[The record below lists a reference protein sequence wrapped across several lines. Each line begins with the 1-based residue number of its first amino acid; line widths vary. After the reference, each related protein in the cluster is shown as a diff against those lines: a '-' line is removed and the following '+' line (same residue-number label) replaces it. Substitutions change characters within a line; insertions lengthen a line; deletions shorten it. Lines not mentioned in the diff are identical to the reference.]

1 MTIADDKKT
10 ATVTVTVKNTGDVAG
25 KSVVEVYAS
34 VPYTDYDRQNGVE
47 KAAVQLM
54 DFEKSSTLQP
64 GASQTI
70 TMKVDLANLASYD
83 ANGAKTYIVD
93 PGDYYFAIGTDAHD
107 ALNNVLAAQGK
118 TVADGMTADGN
129 AAKTYKWTWT
139 GDVDKTTFAVGKNGT
154 AITNQL
160 TEGDYAMDYNAFE
173 PGTVTYLSRADWNG
187 TFPKTYSGLTANA
200 TVSRLL
206 NNDLYTL
213 KTDDD
218 VSDLIFGDTTSTLTI
233 NDMKNAPYDDP
244 RWEELVNKVTVAEFL
259 DFSANAFHNIQGIA
273 SVNMPQKAAD
283 DGPGGSDSH
292 YLNEGGYQGVP
303 YADAADYTSG
313 TRVAPSPVNLAYAWN
328 KELAFE
334 NGEIILGES
343 TLVLDLPI
351 MIGPG
356 MNIHRHAYNARGV
369 EYYSE
374 DPILSGYVGSAV
386 VQGAQSK
393 GTLVNIKHM
402 GFNDQEINR
411 SGVAVFMNE
420 QKAREL
426 ELRNLQ
432 QAFEGN
438 GKPASF
444 EGDATKDNTYTS
456 GARGVMTS
464 YNRLNGEW
472 AGQNADLIRR
482 ILRGELGFRGCV
494 MSDWS
499 SVNDTEKVVKS
510 GQNVEMPGRKEF
522 FGEVR
527 ALLKEGRI
535 TEKDIEK
542 MIRPNIATSI
552 AFGLYDREKY
562 VPALL
567 EKFPAHK
574 QTGYD
579 VAAEGI
585 VLLRNNGILPLAE
598 GRKILL
604 TGRFTEQIPRTG
616 GSTSSSAEVLGYDNV
631 TLTAALREVYG
642 DAVRVVEKPS
652 REELA
657 AADVVLL
664 STGTI
669 DVESFERPFALPK
682 EEEAFIRTAVESNPN
697 TIVLVNSGSG
707 IRMGGWNDKAAA
719 VIYGWYPGQS
729 GFTALADILSGKL
742 SPSGKLPMTIEKEFN
757 DSPAKGT
764 MPAGAEFY
772 NKAPRAY
779 NERLIQLYDID
790 YKESVLVGYR
800 WYETKGIA
808 PLYPFG
814 FGLSYTTFELSKPRA
829 PKVFPA
835 DKPLKVSVTLTNTGD
850 REGAEVVQLY
860 VTENAPT
867 VLRPKKELKG
877 FRKVTLAPGKSAV
890 VEFELDRQALAFWD
904 TQSRGWKVNPGE
916 YTLSLGTSSADIAA
930 TLPVSVK

>member
-1 MTIADDKKT
+1 MKRTLLTTLLTLFAAAAFAQKGGVT
-10 ATVTVTVKNTGDVAG
+10 ATVVDADTGESVVGAVLTLTPVKTPEKKQYFTSAFKGAVSIPSLAYGEYSLSVAFLGYNNLDTTFRVSASKVSLGLLKLKPGVQIETVVKEAKALRTSQKGDTVSYNAGAFKVVADADVEGLLKKMPGITVTDGT
-25 KSVVEVYAS
+25 VE
-34 VPYTDYDRQNGVE
+34 
-47 KAAVQLM
+47 
-54 DFEKSSTLQP
+54 
-64 GASQTI
+64 
-70 TMKVDLANLASYD
+70 
-83 ANGAKTYIVD
+83 
-93 PGDYYFAIGTDAHD
+93 
-107 ALNNVLAAQGK
+107 AQGE
-118 TVADGMTADGN
+118 TVKKVFVDG
-129 AAKTYKWTWT
+129 
-139 GDVDKTTFAVGKNGT
+139 
-154 AITNQL
+154 
-160 TEGDYAMDYNAFE
+160 
-173 PGTVTYLSRADWNG
+173 
-187 TFPKTYSGLTANA
+187 
-200 TVSRLL
+200 
-206 NNDLYTL
+206 
-213 KTDDD
+213 
-218 VSDLIFGDTTSTLTI
+218 
-233 NDMKNAPYDDP
+233 
-244 RWEELVNKVTVAEFL
+244 
-259 DFSANAFHNIQGIA
+259 
-273 SVNMPQKAAD
+273 
-283 DGPGGSDSH
+283 
-292 YLNEGGYQGVP
+292 
-303 YADAADYTSG
+303 
-313 TRVAPSPVNLAYAWN
+313 
-328 KELAFE
+328 
-334 NGEIILGES
+334 
-343 TLVLDLPI
+343 
-351 MIGPG
+351 
-356 MNIHRHAYNARGV
+356 
-369 EYYSE
+369 
-374 DPILSGYVGSAV
+374 
-386 VQGAQSK
+386 
-393 GTLVNIKHM
+393 
-402 GFNDQEINR
+402 
-411 SGVAVFMNE
+411 
-420 QKAREL
+420 
-426 ELRNLQ
+426 
-432 QAFEGN
+432 
-438 GKPASF
+438 
-444 EGDATKDNTYTS
+444 
-456 GARGVMTS
+456 
-464 YNRLNGEW
+464 
-472 AGQNADLIRR
+472 
-482 ILRGELGFRGCV
+482 
-494 MSDWS
+494 
-499 SVNDTEKVVKS
+499 
-510 GQNVEMPGRKEF
+510 KEF

-527 ALLKEGRI
+527 TLLKEGRI

-707 IRMGGWNDKAAA
+707 IRMGGWNERAAA

-814 FGLSYTTFELSKPRA
+814 FGLSYTTFALEKPRA
-829 PKVFPA
+829 PKTFPA

-860 VTENAPT
+860 VSENAPT

-930 TLPVSVK
+930 TLPVTVK

>member
-1 MTIADDKKT
+1 MKTSVKLLLAFATAAAAIAPAAAQQVVAWDEAYRQADARIAQLTLDEKISFMRGYSSFFFYGVPEKGMPYIYLSDATQGVHMRDNLSDPTMVRQLERST
-10 ATVTVTVKNTGDVAG
+10 AFPCPI
-25 KSVVEVYAS
+25 S
-34 VPYTDYDRQNGVE
+34 
-47 KAAVQLM
+47 
-54 DFEKSSTLQP
+54 
-64 GASQTI
+64 
-70 TMKVDLANLASYD
+70 
-83 ANGAKTYIVD
+83 
-93 PGDYYFAIGTDAHD
+93 
-107 ALNNVLAAQGK
+107 LAA
-118 TVADGMTADGN
+118 
-129 AAKTYKWTWT
+129 
-139 GDVDKTTFAVGKNGT
+139 TFNPSLAYRYAEAVG
-154 AITNQL
+154 
-160 TEGDYAMDYNAFE
+160 EE
-173 PGTVTYLSRADWNG
+173 CRAG
-187 TFPKTYSGLTANA
+187 GIE
-200 TVSRLL
+200 VLL
-206 NNDLYTL
+206 
-213 KTDDD
+213 
-218 VSDLIFGDTTSTLTI
+218 
-233 NDMKNAPYDDP
+233 
-244 RWEELVNKVTVAEFL
+244 
-259 DFSANAFHNIQGIA
+259 
-273 SVNMPQKAAD
+273 
-283 DGPGGSDSH
+283 
-292 YLNEGGYQGVP
+292 
-303 YADAADYTSG
+303 
-313 TRVAPSPVNLAYAWN
+313 
-328 KELAFE
+328 
-334 NGEIILGES
+334 
-343 TLVLDLPI
+343 
-351 MIGPG
+351 GPG
-356 MNIHRHAYNARGV
+356 MNIYRNSQNGRNF
-369 EYYSE
+369 EYMGE
-374 DPILSGYVGSAV
+374 DPLLASAMVAEYV
-386 VQGAQSK
+386 K
-393 GTLVNIKHM
+393 GTVACLKH
-402 GFNDQEINR
+402 FICNDTEFYRRR
-411 SGVAVFMNE
+411 SNSIVDERALHELYLPPFKAGIDAGV
-420 QKAREL
+420 
-426 ELRNLQ
+426 
-432 QAFEGN
+432 G
-438 GKPASF
+438 
-444 EGDATKDNTYTS
+444 Y
-456 GARGVMTS
+456 VMTS

-814 FGLSYTTFELSKPRA
+814 FGLSYTTFELSKPRRQA
-829 PKVFPA
+829 AESERHADQHGRSRGRGGRAALRHGERPDGPPA
-835 DKPLKVSVTLTNTGD
+835 EKGAERLPESDPGPRQKRRRGVRTRPAGAGVLGHAVARLEGQPGRIHPFAGNLVGRHRRHAARLGKITPQRQERTASAESSLLTIVNEVSVSRPSPRLLFLPFIAHHAELQHAVSRLLAHSRTESD
-850 REGAEVVQLY
+850 RSIRQYAAFGRIH
-860 VTENAPT
+860 
-867 VLRPKKELKG
+867 LRFRHKSPK
-877 FRKVTLAPGKSAV
+877 
-890 VEFELDRQALAFWD
+890 
-904 TQSRGWKVNPGE
+904 N
-916 YTLSLGTSSADIAA
+916 
-930 TLPVSVK
+930 LPVPYEPLILYMDSVCRNA

>member
-1 MTIADDKKT
+1 MKTSVKLLLAFATAAAAIAPAAAQQVVAWDEAYRQADARIAQLTLDEKISFMRGYSSFFFYGVPEKGMPYIYLSDATQGVHMRDNLSDPTMVRQLERST
-10 ATVTVTVKNTGDVAG
+10 AFPCPI
-25 KSVVEVYAS
+25 S
-34 VPYTDYDRQNGVE
+34 
-47 KAAVQLM
+47 
-54 DFEKSSTLQP
+54 
-64 GASQTI
+64 
-70 TMKVDLANLASYD
+70 
-83 ANGAKTYIVD
+83 
-93 PGDYYFAIGTDAHD
+93 
-107 ALNNVLAAQGK
+107 LAA
-118 TVADGMTADGN
+118 
-129 AAKTYKWTWT
+129 
-139 GDVDKTTFAVGKNGT
+139 TFNPSLAYRYAEAVG
-154 AITNQL
+154 
-160 TEGDYAMDYNAFE
+160 EE
-173 PGTVTYLSRADWNG
+173 CRAG
-187 TFPKTYSGLTANA
+187 GIE
-200 TVSRLL
+200 VLL
-206 NNDLYTL
+206 
-213 KTDDD
+213 
-218 VSDLIFGDTTSTLTI
+218 
-233 NDMKNAPYDDP
+233 
-244 RWEELVNKVTVAEFL
+244 
-259 DFSANAFHNIQGIA
+259 
-273 SVNMPQKAAD
+273 
-283 DGPGGSDSH
+283 
-292 YLNEGGYQGVP
+292 
-303 YADAADYTSG
+303 
-313 TRVAPSPVNLAYAWN
+313 
-328 KELAFE
+328 
-334 NGEIILGES
+334 
-343 TLVLDLPI
+343 
-351 MIGPG
+351 GPG
-356 MNIHRHAYNARGV
+356 MNIYRNSQNGRNF
-369 EYYSE
+369 EYMGE
-374 DPILSGYVGSAV
+374 DPLLASAMVAEYVKGMQSTGTVACLKHFICNETEFYRRRSNSIVDERALHELYLPPFKAGIDAGVGY
-386 VQGAQSK
+386 
-393 GTLVNIKHM
+393 
-402 GFNDQEINR
+402 
-411 SGVAVFMNE
+411 
-420 QKAREL
+420 
-426 ELRNLQ
+426 
-432 QAFEGN
+432 
-438 GKPASF
+438 
-444 EGDATKDNTYTS
+444 
-456 GARGVMTS
+456 VMTS

-499 SVNDTEKVVKS
+499 SVFVD
-510 GQNVEMPGRKEF
+510 GKEF

-829 PKVFPA
+829 PKAFPA

-860 VTENAPT
+860 VRDLLSGVT
-867 VLRPKKELKG
+867 RPVRELKG
-877 FRKVTLAPGKSAV
+877 FRKVMLRAGESREVTFTLTPDDLSFWRLDKKWGQEPGDYHVWVGHDS
-890 VEFELDRQALAFWD
+890 DC
-904 TQSRGWKVNPGE
+904 
-916 YTLSLGTSSADIAA
+916 TLGGSFRITE
-930 TLPVSVK
+930 